1 MFDFDW
7 PTLVLCAL
15 LLGKALSV
23 KVKIDL
29 DLVALLKYLE
39 ERKKDKKD
47 R

>member
-7 PTLVLCAL
+7 PTVVLCTL
-15 LLGKALSV
+15 LLGKLISV
-23 KVKIDL
+23 KVTL
-29 DLVALLKYLE
+29 DVVALLRYLD